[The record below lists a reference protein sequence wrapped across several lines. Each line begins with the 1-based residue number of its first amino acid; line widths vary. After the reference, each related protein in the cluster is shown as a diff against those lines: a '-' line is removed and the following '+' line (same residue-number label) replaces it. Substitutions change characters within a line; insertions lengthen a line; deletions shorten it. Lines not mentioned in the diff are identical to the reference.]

1 MKKKL
6 LYIAAIIIC
15 LSIISGGTFAYF
27 TADEIAH
34 NVITTNQV
42 EVEIITQQ
50 KQDGSIENGDNA
62 PIMIMPSKTVSKI
75 VSVKGIEADS
85 WVRINYEIVI
95 YNSEGN
101 EKTISNQELEK
112 IIRIEPD
119 DKNWIEKNGW
129 WYYKSALGAGE
140 TAMPLFETIS
150 FSGPD
155 MGNEYQNCTIEIDIT
170 AQGVQ
175 KANNGNSVME
185 AAGWP
190 EE

>member
-15 LSIISGGTFAYF
+15 LSIISSGTFAYF

-50 KQDGSIENGDNA
+50 KQDGSIENDSNA

-140 TAMPLFETIS
+140 TTMPLFETIS

>member
-50 KQDGSIENGDNA
+50 KQDGSIENDSNA

-101 EKTISNQELEK
+101 
-112 IIRIEPD
+112 
-119 DKNWIEKNGW
+119 
-129 WYYKSALGAGE
+129 
-140 TAMPLFETIS
+140 
-150 FSGPD
+150 
-155 MGNEYQNCTIEIDIT
+155 
-170 AQGVQ
+170 
-175 KANNGNSVME
+175 
-185 AAGWP
+185 
-190 EE
+190 